1 MSDGMSANGTAK
13 NYVSYS
19 DGFKNFIRSKSAS
32 PSLNL
37 GCGALKIGTVNV
49 DIDESCN
56 PEFVFDLEKP
66 PYPFEPGSFK
76 TIIAL
81 DVFEHLHGIENVI
94 GECKRLL
101 ASSGS
106 LIIAV
111 PHKKSKYYT
120 HGEHVNFFTEE
131 NLKEMLSGFDI
142 RFLNYRGDTRNMPVS
157 LSLLLGK
164 IKPNKIV
171 CIARKK
177 KSG

>member
-1 MSDGMSANGTAK
+1 MSDVMSSNGTAK

-19 DGFKNFIRSKSAS
+19 DGFMNFVKSMSAS

-49 DIDESCN
+49 DIDESCK
-56 PEFVFDLEKP
+56 PDFVFDLEKP

-94 GECKRLL
+94 GECRRLL
-101 ASSGS
+101 ENNGS

-111 PHKKSKYYT
+111 PHKKSKYYRLD
-120 HGEHVNFFTEE
+120 EHVNFFTEE
-131 NLKEMLSGFDI
+131 SMKELLSGFEI
-142 RFLNYRGDTRNMPVS
+142 RFLNYRGDTKSMPIA

-171 CIARKK
+171 CIARKN